1 MKKIFS
7 LMAAT
12 LLAGTVLAQGAL
24 TFTFTDSEEEQGVV
38 TITPSDPEALY
49 VWGFYSDGI
58 GAFTG
63 QGSLEEMAMATIQMM
78 IQSEEDCSKGE
89 TVADLTEWMSG
100 FFESTPD
107 NGTYTLWVVAV
118 EPNTEEEGTAV
129 VPAGDLVTHNVLIGE
144 EMQDFAGKVVL
155 GESSFSVTGLAD
167 GETFVTYVVGEE
179 YYETML
185 SPYFSD
191 LAILGNLL
199 VGLASADIFFTEGTE
214 VLYVDSSLSDFQY
227 DGANNYFVLVAGAER
242 GTDDE
247 GAPDVVFTTNP
258 TKVAL
263 TLDENGKRVESTT
276 ALENMQTEV
285 NAVKTVRDGQLIII
299 RDGKQ
304 FNVLGAQMD

>member
-49 VWGFYSDGI
+49 VWGFYNDAAFSAVGVASMDEFVELCIAMPGTEEKCAKGVVEANLEEWESTMI
-58 GAFTG
+58 GA
-63 QGSLEEMAMATIQMM
+63 A
-78 IQSEEDCSKGE
+78 
-89 TVADLTEWMSG
+89 
-100 FFESTPD
+100 PD
-107 NGTYTLWVVAV
+107 GTYTLCVIAVAAN
-118 EPNTEEEGTAV
+118 PEEGTAFI
-129 VPAGDLVTHNVLIGE
+129 PAGELVTHEVTIGE
-144 EMQDFAGKVVL
+144 EVPDFAGKVVL
-155 GESSFSVTGLAD
+155 GESSFTVTGLAD
-167 GETFVTYVVGEE
+167 GETFVAYVVGEE
-179 YYETML
+179 YYTTL
-185 SPYFSD
+185 SAYFD
-191 LAILGNLL
+191 DAYILHGILAD
-199 VGLASADIFFTEGTE
+199 LASADIFFTEGTE
-214 VLYVDSSLSDFQY
+214 VSYVDSSLSDFQY

-263 TLDENGKRVESTT
+263 TLDVNGKRVESTT
-276 ALENMQTEV
+276 ALETMQTEA

>member
-49 VWGFYSDGI
+49 VWGFYSDAI
-58 GAFTG
+58 GTIVG
-63 QGSLEEMAMATIQMM
+63 LGSLEEMAMATFQQMV
-78 IQSEEDCSKGE
+78 QSEDDCSKGD
-89 TVADLTEWMSG
+89 TIANLTEWMSFLG
-100 FFESTPD
+100 SAPA
-107 NGTYTLWVVAV
+107 NGTYTLWAAAA
-118 EPNTEEEGTAV
+118 ELSTDDEGAITAI
-129 VPAGDLVTHNVLIGE
+129 PASDLFTHEVTIGE
-144 EMQDFAGKVVL
+144 EVPDFAGKVVL
-155 GESSFSVTGLAD
+155 GESSFTVTGLAE
-167 GETFVTYVVGEE
+167 GETFVAYVVGEE
-179 YYETML
+179 YYTYY
-185 SPYFSD
+185 SAYFDDAYILHGTLVD
-191 LAILGNLL
+191 LA
-199 VGLASADIFFTEGTE
+199 SDDIFFTEGTE
-214 VLYVDSSLSDFQY
+214 VSYVDSSLSDFQY
-227 DGANNYFVLVAGAER
+227 DGANNYFVMVAGAER
-242 GTDDE
+242 GTDGE

-276 ALENMQTEV
+276 ALETMQTEA